1 MSTHDPSAA
10 PKIAPPVSHFV
21 RCPVTPDQLPE
32 HPDFRR
38 IIIQD
43 SRGNAPTAADWQR
56 LAHYMSGHP
65 HLGLYVDTT
74 GDSVRDLDFLAEFGW
89 LTTLE
94 VGCFALQSAD
104 GLRHLRHLESLDLGP
119 TRRRVPLEVLTDL
132 PELTNVSITDHSRE
146 LDVLGQISGL
156 RSVGLTSAKRD
167 DLEFLTPATQL
178 RWVDVTLGRISDL
191 SALARLP
198 HLLAL
203 SLYRTKVTDLAPI
216 GGCTSLVRLWLES
229 LPVGVLPDLGALR
242 DLVVLEVANLK
253 GLDDLSPIAHAAQLR
268 YLRVQSDTLQPDD
281 FMRLAGHPS
290 LEVIDANLR
299 TSTLSYQVN
308 QMLHLNRDAT
318 NPYYQT
324 AFKRELAAR
333 ISGEQ

>member
-43 SRGNAPTAADWQR
+43 SRGNAPTAADWQL

-65 HLGLYVDTT
+65 HLGLFVKVL
-74 GDSVRDLDFLAEFGW
+74 GGGLSDLDFLAEFGW
-89 LTTLE
+89 LTTLTVE
-94 VGCFALQSAD
+94 CLALQSVE
-104 GLRHLRHLESLDLGP
+104 GLRHVPHLRHLDLSS
-119 TRRRVPLEVLTDL
+119 TKRRVPLEVFTEL
-132 PELTNVSITDHSRE
+132 PELTSVSITDHSRE
-146 LDVLGQISGL
+146 LDVLGQIPGL
-156 RSVGLTSAKRD
+156 RSVSLTSAKRD

-178 RWVDVTLGRISDL
+178 RSVTTSMGRVSDL
-191 SALARLP
+191 SALTRLP
-198 HLLAL
+198 HLIAL
-203 SLYRTKVTDLAPI
+203 FLYRTKVTDLTPI

-253 GLDDLSPIAHAAQLR
+253 GLDDLSPIAHAPQLR
-268 YLRVQSDTLQPDD
+268 YLRAQSDTLQPDD
-281 FMRLAGHPS
+281 FMLLVGHPS

-318 NPYYQT
+318 NPYYQ
-324 AFKRELAAR
+324 AGFRRELAAR